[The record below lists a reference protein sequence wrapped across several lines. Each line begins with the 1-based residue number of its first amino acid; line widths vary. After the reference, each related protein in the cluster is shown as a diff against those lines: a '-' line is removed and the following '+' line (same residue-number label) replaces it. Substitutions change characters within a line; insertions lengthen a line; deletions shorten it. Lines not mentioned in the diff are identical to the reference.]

1 MTSEKGQ
8 ESPMEKYIR
17 FKNNIELWYQEM
29 DMYGLTKEE
38 QETLKPYFLPSHG
51 VPPSQEQMMK
61 ILMDENI
68 CGFTLADAN
77 AARKIVGKK
86 QMSKIPALKE
96 KVMQQ
101 AKSLALGRY
110 VWDCGIGPQMGYS
123 FSIIHAL
130 AYSFIG
136 FQTAYLATHW
146 NPIYWNTACL
156 IVNSGS
162 LMEDSDY
169 EEDEDGNLVKKK
181 EKSADYG
188 KIAKA
193 LGEILSRNI
202 KISLIDINK
211 SNYTFEP
218 DDVNNE
224 ILFGLKALS
233 GIGDSVIEQILAN
246 RPYTGIKDFMTRCPL
261 NKTAMISLI
270 KAGAFDKVEEEWGK
284 QLGVEPR
291 IAVMTYY
298 LSQVSEPKKKLNL
311 QNFNGLI
318 QANLIPQEMELQK
331 KSYLFNK
338 FLRGNQRVG
347 DYYIFNEACETF
359 YNQFFDIEQLEVIQ
373 GHVCI
378 SQLKWDKMY
387 QKVMDAARD
396 WLRDN
401 QEEVLRQYNTYLFKE
416 MWKKY
421 AVGSISTWEME
432 ALCFYYHDHELKN
445 VNKQKYGLVN
455 FFDLASEPIVDT
467 VFKRNGKEIPL
478 FKLFKI
484 AGTVINKNDAR
495 SSISLLT
502 TEGVVTVKF
511 TRDYYAMYARQVSER
526 QEDGTKKVI
535 EKGWF
540 NRGTKVLCTGYRR
553 DDMFITKTYA
563 KTPTHQLYKI
573 INIDKEGNLE
583 LIHDRAKGKE
593 EDEE

>member
-1 MTSEKGQ
+1 
-8 ESPMEKYIR
+8 
-17 FKNNIELWYQEM
+17 
-29 DMYGLTKEE
+29 
-38 QETLKPYFLPSHG
+38 
-51 VPPSQEQMMK
+51 
-61 ILMDENI
+61 
-68 CGFTLADAN
+68 
-77 AARKIVGKK
+77 
-86 QMSKIPALKE
+86 
-96 KVMQQ
+96 
-101 AKSLALGRY
+101 
-110 VWDCGIGPQMGYS
+110 
-123 FSIIHAL
+123 
-130 AYSFIG
+130 
-136 FQTAYLATHW
+136 
-146 NPIYWNTACL
+146 
-156 IVNSGS
+156 
-162 LMEDSDY
+162 MEDSDY

-181 EKSADYG
+181 ESSADYG

-233 GIGDSVIEQILAN
+233 GIGGPVIEQILAN

-347 DYYIFNEACETF
+347 DYYVFNEACESF

-373 GHVCI
+373 GHICI

-455 FFDLASEPIVDT
+455 FFDLSSEPIVDT

-553 DDMFITKTYA
+553 DDMFITKTYT

-573 INIDKEGNLE
+573 ISIDKDGNLE

-593 EDEE
+593 EEEE

>member
-1 MTSEKGQ
+1 M
-8 ESPMEKYIR
+8 
-17 FKNNIELWYQEM
+17 
-29 DMYGLTKEE
+29 
-38 QETLKPYFLPSHG
+38 ETLDYY
-51 VPPSQEQMMK
+51 
-61 ILMDENI
+61 D
-68 CGFTLADAN
+68 
-77 AARKIVGKK
+77 
-86 QMSKIPALKE
+86 
-96 KVMQQ
+96 
-101 AKSLALGRY
+101 
-110 VWDCGIGPQMGYS
+110 S

-233 GIGDSVIEQILAN
+233 GIGGPVIEQILAN

-347 DYYIFNEACETF
+347 DYYVFNEACESF

-373 GHVCI
+373 GHICI

-401 QEEVLRQYNTYLFKE
+401 QKEVLRQYNTYLFKE

-455 FFDLASEPIVDT
+455 FFDLSTEPIIDT

-573 INIDKEGNLE
+573 ISIDKDGNLE

-593 EDEE
+593 EEEE